1 MALDPLCM
9 DPSATPRRYLRREWK
24 RNKPYLHA
32 SDSLPSL
39 HLCPNRP
46 LFVCARCGFSNTL
59 IPMCLWCTWSS
70 AVAKKEF
77 EEKLPRPRRI
87 TAPSKTTS
95 QLRGTSE
102 RTRVKCMPK
111 RVSAD
116 STISSAGPVTP
127 QGDLMFCM
135 ESLQVPGITAVLD
148 SCDSE
153 LACSRKID
161 QVARI
166 AVDDIPNDKVD
177 SQGDGGILHDV
188 TTATSI
194 LPLCPST
201 SPASAKQ
208 ELLDGPY
215 KHETV
220 KKQSIRHRRKLPAL
234 FLATSPSAQAR
245 GTLHDLSRKSLMT
258 QEATSHSNTSS
269 VLIDA
274 PHAAGGDVCPDG
286 VSHTRALSLLSVVSL
301 SESSQGSPKLRRKK
315 GMPSL
320 KRMSSLSCRS
330 RSQQSSP
337 VFDDRAESPA
347 PHTAHVAPIPSPAPS
362 TAVSAE
368 PPIRIGH
375 PSRPYYTVIR
385 KNMSRPGTPGLPSS
399 LPRTPSPIPSDY
411 DDAPRAT
418 RSLDC
423 GERIPVQFGRD
434 SRPMS
439 MVLPGQAVPLNLY
452 SGFSLS
458 GETEMRMNLARW
470 RKEDGPEEPGDYLFK
485 ETGHRGKGIK
495 GRVRKLGKGLRDLVL
510 NRL

>member
-1 MALDPLCM
+1 MALHPLCM

-24 RNKPYLHA
+24 QNKPHLHA

-70 AVAKKEF
+70 AAAKKEF

-102 RTRVKCMPK
+102 RTRVKCIPK
-111 RVSAD
+111 RISAD

-153 LACSRKID
+153 LPCSRKPD
-161 QVARI
+161 VARI
-166 AVDDIPNDKVD
+166 AVGDISNDEVD
-177 SQGDGGILHDV
+177 SQGDGGGILHDV
-188 TTATSI
+188 TTATPI
-194 LPLCPST
+194 LSLCPST
-201 SPASAKQ
+201 APTSAKQ

-234 FLATSPSAQAR
+234 FLATSSSAHAHD
-245 GTLHDLSRKSLMT
+245 TLHDLSRKSLMI
-258 QEATSHSNTSS
+258 QETTSRSNTSS

-274 PHAAGGDVCPDG
+274 PHAAGGDVRPDG
-286 VSHTRALSLLSVVSL
+286 VSHARALSLVSVVSL
-301 SESSQGSPKLRRKK
+301 SESSQCCPKLRRKK
-315 GMPSL
+315 GIPSL

-337 VFDDRAESPA
+337 AIDDRTESPA
-347 PHTAHVAPIPSPAPS
+347 PHTVHVAPTSSPAPS
-362 TAVSAE
+362 TPVSAE
-368 PPIRIGH
+368 PPVRIGH

-385 KNMSRPGTPGLPSS
+385 KNMSRPSTAGHPSS
-399 LPRTPSPIPSDY
+399 LARTPSPILSDY
-411 DDAPRAT
+411 DYAPRAT

-423 GERIPVQFGRD
+423 GERVSMQFGRD

-439 MVLPGQAVPLNLY
+439 MVLPGQVVPVNLY

-470 RKEDGPEEPGDYLFK
+470 RKEDGPDEPGDYLFK

-510 NRL
+510 GRS

>member
-1 MALDPLCM
+1 M

-24 RNKPYLHA
+24 RNKPHLHT

-59 IPMCLWCTWSS
+59 IPMCLWCAWSS
-70 AVAKKEF
+70 AAARKEF

-102 RTRVKCMPK
+102 RTRAKCMPK

-153 LACSRKID
+153 PACSRKPD
-161 QVARI
+161 VARI
-166 AVDDIPNDKVD
+166 AVDVDIPNDEVD
-177 SQGDGGILHDV
+177 CQGDGGSVLHDV
-188 TTATSI
+188 TTATPI

-201 SPASAKQ
+201 TPASAKQ
-208 ELLDGPY
+208 ELLDGLH

-234 FLATSPSAQAR
+234 FLTTLSSAHAYD
-245 GTLHDLSRKSLMT
+245 THDLSRKSLMI
-258 QEATSHSNTSS
+258 QEMTSHSNTSS

-274 PHAAGGDVCPDG
+274 PHAAGGDVYPDG
-286 VSHTRALSLLSVVSL
+286 VSDARALSLLSVVSL
-301 SESSQGSPKLRRKK
+301 SESSQSCPKLRRKK

-337 VFDDRAESPA
+337 AFDDRAESPA
-347 PHTAHVAPIPSPAPS
+347 PHTMHVAPAPSPAPS

-368 PPIRIGH
+368 HPVRIGH

-385 KNMSRPGTPGLPSS
+385 KNMSRPGTPVLPSS
-399 LPRTPSPIPSDY
+399 LVRTPSPIPSDY
-411 DDAPRAT
+411 DYAPRAT

-423 GERIPVQFGRD
+423 GERISVQFGRD

-439 MVLPGQAVPLNLY
+439 MVLPGQAVPVNLY

-470 RKEDGPEEPGDYLFK
+470 RKEDGPDEPGDYLFK

-510 NRL
+510 GRSRCMYEQL

>member
-24 RNKPYLHA
+24 RNKPHLHA

-39 HLCPNRP
+39 HLCPNQP
-46 LFVCARCGFSNTL
+46 LFVCAQCGFSNAL

-77 EEKLPRPRRI
+77 EEKLPRPRRM

-111 RVSAD
+111 RISAD

-127 QGDLMFCM
+127 QGDLMFCV
-135 ESLQVPGITAVLD
+135 ESLQVPGITSVLD
-148 SCDSE
+148 SCDSSE
-153 LACSRKID
+153 LACSRKPD
-161 QVARI
+161 VARI
-166 AVDDIPNDKVD
+166 LVDD
-177 SQGDGGILHDV
+177 SQGDGGGILHDV
-188 TTATSI
+188 TTATPI
-194 LPLCPST
+194 LPLRPST
-201 SPASAKQ
+201 APTSAKQ

-215 KHETV
+215 RHETV
-220 KKQSIRHRRKLPAL
+220 KKQSIRYRRKLPAL
-234 FLATSPSAQAR
+234 FLATSLSAHAHD
-245 GTLHDLSRKSLMT
+245 TPHDLPRKSLMI
-258 QEATSHSNTSS
+258 QETTSHSNTSS

-274 PHAAGGDVCPDG
+274 PHAAGGNVYPDSVC
-286 VSHTRALSLLSVVSL
+286 HARALSLVSVVSL
-301 SESSQGSPKLRRKK
+301 SESSQCCPKLRRKR
-315 GMPSL
+315 GVPSL

-337 VFDDRAESPA
+337 AIDDRTESPA
-347 PHTAHVAPIPSPAPS
+347 PHTVHVAPTASPAPS
-362 TAVSAE
+362 SAVSAE
-368 PPIRIGH
+368 PPVRIGH

-385 KNMSRPGTPGLPSS
+385 KNMSRPSTAGNPST

-411 DDAPRAT
+411 DYAPRAT
-418 RSLDC
+418 KSLDC

-439 MVLPGQAVPLNLY
+439 MVLPGQAVPANMF

-470 RKEDGPEEPGDYLFK
+470 RKEDGPDEPGDYLFK

-510 NRL
+510 GRS

>member
-9 DPSATPRRYLRREWK
+9 DPSGTPRRYLRREWK
-24 RNKPYLHA
+24 RNKPHLHA

-46 LFVCARCGFSNTL
+46 LFVCARCGFSNAL

-77 EEKLPRPRRI
+77 EEKLPRPRRM

-102 RTRVKCMPK
+102 RTKVKCIPK
-111 RVSAD
+111 RISAD

-127 QGDLMFCM
+127 QGDLMFCV

-153 LACSRKID
+153 LACSRKLG
-161 QVARI
+161 VARI
-166 AVDDIPNDKVD
+166 VVDDIPNDKVD
-177 SQGDGGILHDV
+177 SQGDGGGILHDV
-188 TTATSI
+188 TTATPI

-201 SPASAKQ
+201 APTSTKQ
-208 ELLDGPY
+208 VLLDGPY

-220 KKQSIRHRRKLPAL
+220 KKQSIRYRRKLPAL
-234 FLATSPSAQAR
+234 FLATSSSAHAHD
-245 GTLHDLSRKSLMT
+245 TPHDLPRKSLMI
-258 QEATSHSNTSS
+258 QETTSRSNTSS

-274 PHAAGGDVCPDG
+274 PHAAGGDVCPD
-286 VSHTRALSLLSVVSL
+286 ASVVSL
-301 SESSQGSPKLRRKK
+301 SDSSQCCPKLRRKK
-315 GMPSL
+315 GIPSL

-337 VFDDRAESPA
+337 AIDDRTESPV
-347 PHTAHVAPIPSPAPS
+347 PYPVHVAPTPSPAPS

-368 PPIRIGH
+368 PPVRIGH
-375 PSRPYYTVIR
+375 PSRPYYTAIR
-385 KNMSRPGTPGLPSS
+385 KNMSRPSTAGHPSS
-399 LPRTPSPIPSDY
+399 LARTPSPIPSDY
-411 DDAPRAT
+411 DYSPRAT
-418 RSLDC
+418 KSLDC

-439 MVLPGQAVPLNLY
+439 MVLPGQAVPVNLF

-470 RKEDGPEEPGDYLFK
+470 RKEDGPDEPGDYLFK
-485 ETGHRGKGIK
+485 ETGYRGKGIK

-510 NRL
+510 GRS

>member
-1 MALDPLCM
+1 M

-24 RNKPYLHA
+24 RNKPHLHA

-59 IPMCLWCTWSS
+59 IPMCLWCAWSS
-70 AVAKKEF
+70 AAAKKEF
-77 EEKLPRPRRI
+77 EENLPRPRRI

-95 QLRGTSE
+95 QLRGTGE

-153 LACSRKID
+153 LAYSRKPD
-161 QVARI
+161 VVRL
-166 AVDDIPNDKVD
+166 AVDDIPNDEVD
-177 SQGDGGILHDV
+177 SQGDSSSALHDV
-188 TTATSI
+188 TAATPI
-194 LPLCPST
+194 LSSLCPST
-201 SPASAKQ
+201 APASAKH
-208 ELLDGPY
+208 ELLNGPY

-234 FLATSPSAQAR
+234 FLATSSSTQTHDTP
-245 GTLHDLSRKSLMT
+245 HDLSRKSHMI
-258 QEATSHSNTSS
+258 QETTSHSNTSS

-274 PHAAGGDVCPDG
+274 PHAAGGNVYPDG
-286 VSHTRALSLLSVVSL
+286 VSHARALSLTSVVSL
-301 SESSQGSPKLRRKK
+301 SESSQCCPILRRKK

-337 VFDDRAESPA
+337 AFDDRAESPA
-347 PHTAHVAPIPSPAPS
+347 PHTMHVSPAPSPAPS
-362 TAVSAE
+362 ITASAE
-368 PPIRIGH
+368 PPVRIGH

-385 KNMSRPGTPGLPSS
+385 KNMSRPGTPGLPNS

-411 DDAPRAT
+411 DYAPRAT

-423 GERIPVQFGRD
+423 GERISVQFGRD

-439 MVLPGQAVPLNLY
+439 MVLPGQAVPVNLY

-470 RKEDGPEEPGDYLFK
+470 RKEDGPDEPGDYLFK
-485 ETGHRGKGIK
+485 ETGYRGKGIK
-495 GRVRKLGKGLRDLVL
+495 GRVRKLGKGLRELVL
-510 NRL
+510 GRP

>member
-1 MALDPLCM
+1 M

-24 RNKPYLHA
+24 RNKPHLHA

-46 LFVCARCGFSNTL
+46 LFVCARCGFSNAL

-102 RTRVKCMPK
+102 RMRAKSMPK
-111 RVSAD
+111 RISAD

-135 ESLQVPGITAVLD
+135 ESLRVPGITAVLD

-153 LACSRKID
+153 VAGSRKPD

-166 AVDDIPNDKVD
+166 AVGDILNDEVD
-177 SQGDGGILHDV
+177 SQGDGGGILHDV
-188 TTATSI
+188 TTATPI
-194 LPLCPST
+194 LPLCSST
-201 SPASAKQ
+201 APTSAKQ
-208 ELLDGPY
+208 ELLDGPR
-215 KHETV
+215 KHEAV
-220 KKQSIRHRRKLPAL
+220 KKQSIRYRRKLPAL
-234 FLATSPSAQAR
+234 FLATSSSAHVHDAP
-245 GTLHDLSRKSLMT
+245 HDLSRKSLMI
-258 QEATSHSNTSS
+258 QETTSHSNTSS

-274 PHAAGGDVCPDG
+274 PHAAGGDVCTGG
-286 VSHTRALSLLSVVSL
+286 VSHVRALSLLSVVSL
-301 SESSQGSPKLRRKK
+301 SESSQCSPKLRRKK
-315 GMPSL
+315 GVPSL

-337 VFDDRAESPA
+337 AFDDRADSPA
-347 PHTAHVAPIPSPAPS
+347 PHMVHVAPTPSPAPS

-368 PPIRIGH
+368 PPVRIGH
-375 PSRPYYTVIR
+375 PSRPYYTAIR
-385 KNMSRPGTPGLPSS
+385 KNMSRPSTPGHPSS

-411 DDAPRAT
+411 DCAPRAT
-418 RSLDC
+418 KSLDC
-423 GERIPVQFGRD
+423 GERVSVQFGRG

-439 MVLPGQAVPLNLY
+439 MVIPGQAVPVNLY

-470 RKEDGPEEPGDYLFK
+470 RKEDGPDEPGDYLFK

-495 GRVRKLGKGLRDLVL
+495 CRVRKLGKGLRDLVL
-510 NRL
+510 GRS

>member
-1 MALDPLCM
+1 M
-9 DPSATPRRYLRREWK
+9 DSSATPRRYLRREWK
-24 RNKPYLHA
+24 RNKPHLHA

-59 IPMCLWCTWSS
+59 IPMCLWCAWSS
-70 AVAKKEF
+70 AAAKREF
-77 EEKLPRPRRI
+77 EENLPRPRRI

-95 QLRGTSE
+95 QLRSKSE
-102 RTRVKCMPK
+102 RTGVKCMPK

-135 ESLQVPGITAVLD
+135 ESLRVPGITAVLD

-153 LACSRKID
+153 LACSHKPD
-161 QVARI
+161 VAPI
-166 AVDDIPNDKVD
+166 AVDDIPNDEVD
-177 SQGDGGILHDV
+177 SQGDGGGVFRDV
-188 TTATSI
+188 TAAT
-194 LPLCPST
+194 LMPLCPST
-201 SPASAKQ
+201 APASAKQ
-208 ELLDGPY
+208 ELPNGPY

-234 FLATSPSAQAR
+234 FLATSSSAHA
-245 GTLHDLSRKSLMT
+245 HDTPHDSSRKSLMI
-258 QEATSHSNTSS
+258 QETTSPSNTSS

-274 PHAAGGDVCPDG
+274 HHAAGGNVYPDG
-286 VSHTRALSLLSVVSL
+286 VSHARALSLLSVVSL
-301 SESSQGSPKLRRKK
+301 SESSQCSPKLRRKK

-337 VFDDRAESPA
+337 TFDDRAESPA
-347 PHTAHVAPIPSPAPS
+347 PHTMHVAPAPSPAPS
-362 TAVSAE
+362 TTVSAE
-368 PPIRIGH
+368 HPVRIGH

-385 KNMSRPGTPGLPSS
+385 KNMSRPGTPGLPCS

-411 DDAPRAT
+411 DYAPRAT

-423 GERIPVQFGRD
+423 GERISVRFGRD

-439 MVLPGQAVPLNLY
+439 MVLPGQPIPVNLY

-470 RKEDGPEEPGDYLFK
+470 RKEDGPDEPGDYLFR
-485 ETGHRGKGIK
+485 ETDHRGKGIK
-495 GRVRKLGKGLRDLVL
+495 GRVRKLGKGLRELVL
-510 NRL
+510 GRS

>member
-1 MALDPLCM
+1 
-9 DPSATPRRYLRREWK
+9 
-24 RNKPYLHA
+24 
-32 SDSLPSL
+32 
-39 HLCPNRP
+39 
-46 LFVCARCGFSNTL
+46 
-59 IPMCLWCTWSS
+59 MCLWCAWSS

-87 TAPSKTTS
+87 TAPSKATS

-102 RTRVKCMPK
+102 RTRVKCISK

-153 LACSRKID
+153 LACSHKPG
-161 QVARI
+161 QVAGE
-166 AVDDIPNDKVD
+166 AVDDIPNDEVD
-177 SQGDGGILHDV
+177 PQGDGGGGVLHDV
-188 TTATSI
+188 TTATPI

-201 SPASAKQ
+201 APASAKQ

-215 KHETV
+215 KHDTV

-234 FLATSPSAQAR
+234 FLTTSSSAHAHD
-245 GTLHDLSRKSLMT
+245 TPHDLSRKSLMI
-258 QEATSHSNTSS
+258 QETTSHSNTSS

-274 PHAAGGDVCPDG
+274 PHAAGGDVYPDG
-286 VSHTRALSLLSVVSL
+286 ISHARALSLLSVVSD
-301 SESSQGSPKLRRKK
+301 SSQCCPKLRRKK

-330 RSQQSSP
+330 RSQQSCS
-337 VFDDRAESPA
+337 VFDDCTESPA
-347 PHTAHVAPIPSPAPS
+347 PHTTHVAPISSPAPS
-362 TAVSAE
+362 TPVSTE
-368 PPIRIGH
+368 PPVRIGH

-385 KNMSRPGTPGLPSS
+385 KNMSRPGTPVLPSS
-399 LPRTPSPIPSDY
+399 LSRTSSPIPSDY
-411 DDAPRAT
+411 DYPPRAT

-439 MVLPGQAVPLNLY
+439 MVLPGQAVPVNLY

-458 GETEMRMNLARW
+458 GETEMRMNLARL
-470 RKEDGPEEPGDYLFK
+470 RKEDGPDEPGDYLFK
-485 ETGHRGKGIK
+485 ETGLHGKGIK

-510 NRL
+510 GRS

>member
-1 MALDPLCM
+1 M
-9 DPSATPRRYLRREWK
+9 
-24 RNKPYLHA
+24 
-32 SDSLPSL
+32 
-39 HLCPNRP
+39 
-46 LFVCARCGFSNTL
+46 
-59 IPMCLWCTWSS
+59 
-70 AVAKKEF
+70 AKKEF
-77 EEKLPRPRRI
+77 EERLPRPRRI
-87 TAPSKTTS
+87 TAPSKTAS
-95 QLRGTSE
+95 QLRGSSE
-102 RTRVKCMPK
+102 RTRVKCMAK

-135 ESLQVPGITAVLD
+135 ENLQAPGITAVLD

-153 LACSRKID
+153 LACSRKPD
-161 QVARI
+161 VVRI
-166 AVDDIPNDKVD
+166 GVDDIHNDEVD
-177 SQGDGGILHDV
+177 SQGDGGGVLHDV
-188 TTATSI
+188 TTATPI
-194 LPLCPST
+194 LPLCRST
-201 SPASAKQ
+201 APASVKQ
-208 ELLDGPY
+208 KLLGGLY

-234 FLATSPSAQAR
+234 FLATSSSAHAR
-245 GTLHDLSRKSLMT
+245 STLHDKSLMIQGT
-258 QEATSHSNTSS
+258 TSHSNGSS

-274 PHAAGGDVCPDG
+274 AHAAGGDVYPDC
-286 VSHTRALSLLSVVSL
+286 VSHARALSSAVSL
-301 SESSQGSPKLRRKK
+301 SESSPKLRRKK
-315 GMPSL
+315 GVPSL

-337 VFDDRAESPA
+337 AFDDRAESHA
-347 PHTAHVAPIPSPAPS
+347 SHTMHVAPAPSPAPS
-362 TAVSAE
+362 TAMSAE
-368 PPIRIGH
+368 IPVRIGH

-411 DDAPRAT
+411 DYAPRGT

-423 GERIPVQFGRD
+423 GERVPVQFGRD

-439 MVLPGQAVPLNLY
+439 MILPGQAIPVNVY

-470 RKEDGPEEPGDYLFK
+470 RKEDGPDEPGDYLFK

-510 NRL
+510 GRS

>member
-9 DPSATPRRYLRREWK
+9 DPSATPRRYQH
-24 RNKPYLHA
+24 LHA

-46 LFVCARCGFSNTL
+46 LFVCARCGFSNAL

-77 EEKLPRPRRI
+77 EEKLPRPRRM
-87 TAPSKTTS
+87 TAPSK
-95 QLRGTSE
+95 RI
-102 RTRVKCMPK
+102 
-111 RVSAD
+111 SAD

-127 QGDLMFCM
+127 QGDLMFCV

-153 LACSRKID
+153 LACSRKLG
-161 QVARI
+161 VARI
-166 AVDDIPNDKVD
+166 VVDDIPNDKVD
-177 SQGDGGILHDV
+177 SQGDGGGILHDV
-188 TTATSI
+188 TTATPI
-194 LPLCPST
+194 LVNIACRLIPHRTRVVLLTLLFIYFAQPLCPST
-201 SPASAKQ
+201 APTSTKQ
-208 ELLDGPY
+208 VLLDGPY

-220 KKQSIRHRRKLPAL
+220 KKQSIRYRRKLPAL
-234 FLATSPSAQAR
+234 FLATSSSAHAHD
-245 GTLHDLSRKSLMT
+245 TPHDLPRKSLMI
-258 QEATSHSNTSS
+258 QETTSRSNTSS

-274 PHAAGGDVCPDG
+274 PHAAGGDVCPDS
-286 VSHTRALSLLSVVSL
+286 VSHVRALSLASVVSL
-301 SESSQGSPKLRRKK
+301 SDSSQCCPKLRRKK
-315 GMPSL
+315 GIPSL

-337 VFDDRAESPA
+337 AIDDRTESPA
-347 PHTAHVAPIPSPAPS
+347 PYPVHVAPTPSPAPS
-362 TAVSAE
+362 TAISAE
-368 PPIRIGH
+368 PPVRIGH
-375 PSRPYYTVIR
+375 PSRPYYTAIR
-385 KNMSRPGTPGLPSS
+385 KNMSRPSTAGHPSS
-399 LPRTPSPIPSDY
+399 LARTPSPIPSDY
-411 DDAPRAT
+411 DYSPRAT
-418 RSLDC
+418 KSLDC

-439 MVLPGQAVPLNLY
+439 MVLPGQAVPVNLF

-470 RKEDGPEEPGDYLFK
+470 RKEDGPDEPGDYLFK
-485 ETGHRGKGIK
+485 ETGYRGKGIK

-510 NRL
+510 GRS

>member
-1 MALDPLCM
+1 M
-9 DPSATPRRYLRREWK
+9 
-24 RNKPYLHA
+24 
-32 SDSLPSL
+32 
-39 HLCPNRP
+39 
-46 LFVCARCGFSNTL
+46 
-59 IPMCLWCTWSS
+59 
-70 AVAKKEF
+70 AKKEF

-102 RTRVKCMPK
+102 RTKIKCMPK

-116 STISSAGPVTP
+116 STISSVGPVTP

-135 ESLQVPGITAVLD
+135 ENPQVPGITAVLD

-153 LACSRKID
+153 LACKPD

-177 SQGDGGILHDV
+177 SQGDGGGILHDV
-188 TTATSI
+188 TTATPI
-194 LPLCPST
+194 LPLRPST

-215 KHETV
+215 KRETV

-258 QEATSHSNTSS
+258 QETTLHSNTSS
-269 VLIDA
+269 VLIDS
-274 PHAAGGDVCPDG
+274 PHAAGGDVCPDD
-286 VSHTRALSLLSVVSL
+286 VSHTRALSLLSIVSL

-330 RSQQSSP
+330 RSRQSSP

-347 PHTAHVAPIPSPAPS
+347 PHTTHVALIPSPAPS
-362 TAVSAE
+362 TAVNAE

-411 DDAPRAT
+411 DAPRAT

-423 GERIPVQFGRD
+423 GERIPVQFGRN

-470 RKEDGPEEPGDYLFK
+470 RKEDGPDKPGDYLFK

-495 GRVRKLGKGLRDLVL
+495 GRVRKLGMGLRDLVL
-510 NRL
+510 GRS